1 VPRPIVLAVD
11 DQPEML
17 RLIKLGLSP
26 EMRVVTANGGAEALR
41 IAEEQRPDIAVL
53 DWLMQDMD
61 GLELMAELRERRHIP
76 VIMLTGKGG
85 DAEKVEAFTTGADD
99 YLTKP
104 FRAPELAAR
113 IRAVLRRVDLGGN
126 PETSIVANAVE
137 IDLQRRRVTRGGA
150 DVELSRTEWLVLQ
163 SLASQSGKLMTAGEV
178 LSSVWGAEY
187 REHSVYLR
195 VWISRLRG
203 KLEDDPQR
211 PQIIT
216 THPGL
221 GYVFNAT
228 PADPTISGVGVRP

>member
-1 VPRPIVLAVD
+1 
-11 DQPEML
+11 ML

-26 EMRVVTANGGAEALR
+26 EMRVVTATGGADALR

-61 GLELMAELRERRHIP
+61 GLELMTELRERRQIP
-76 VIMLTGKGG
+76 VIMLTAKDG
-85 DAEKVEAFTTGADD
+85 DAEKVEAFTSGADD

-126 PETSIVANAVE
+126 SVTNLVANEVE
-137 IDLQRRRVTRGGA
+137 VDLQRRRVTRGGA
-150 DVELSRTEWLVLQ
+150 EVELSRTEWLVLQ
-163 SLASQSGKLMTAGEV
+163 SLASQPGKLMTTAEV
-178 LSSVWGAEY
+178 LSSVWGPEY
-187 REHSVYLR
+187 REHGVYLR
-195 VWISRLRG
+195 VWISRLRS

-211 PQIIT
+211 PRIIS
-216 THPGL
+216 THTGI

-228 PADPTISGVGVRP
+228 PVAGPALSGLRP